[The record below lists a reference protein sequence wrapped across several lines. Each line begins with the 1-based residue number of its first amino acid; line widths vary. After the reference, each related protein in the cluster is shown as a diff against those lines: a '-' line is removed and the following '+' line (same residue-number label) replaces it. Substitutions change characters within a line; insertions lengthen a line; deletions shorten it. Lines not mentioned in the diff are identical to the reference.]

1 MVQEKGLIHVE
12 MSFGGFDMVIKR
24 GVIGVEF
31 LVDFE
36 VKEFLP
42 VVEGIDKKGFEL
54 GDVEEDGEFVEEG
67 GDE

>member
-12 MSFGGFDMVIKR
+12 MSFGGLDLVIKR
-24 GVIGVEF
+24 SVGGVEF
-31 LVDFE
+31 LVDFKIE
-36 VKEFLP
+36 EFLP